1 MKNDGMALD
10 VPLIS
15 VRSAR
20 RFLRFVQKHGI
31 SGTIVLERSGIDD
44 DMLNNPDAFLSIR
57 QIQHLLANGNRLLN
71 DHTAP
76 FRFGQE
82 LDLHGHGLFGFALLR
97 QRDYRKLVN
106 MVVQYLRVSLPLMDM
121 ELHCNGE
128 LISIRLHDNWDLKK
142 LKPMVAN
149 IYMGSIHTLASLVCR
164 KFTFE
169 FDFACPG
176 NSMAWQHLAEGV
188 EVKFNRPH
196 NRVLMPLSGRQA
208 RDDDTSVATYLAAA
222 RSREQ
227 IQGDNSLNVVM
238 KVRTEIMNTPG
249 RDSTLE
255 RVAQKLGMSPRSV
268 RRHLGLAGFAF
279 SSIRNDI
286 RETFASRYLLETDM
300 ALEKIAD
307 QLGYS
312 DQASFSKAYRSWTGR
327 TPGEVRRTSRPD
339 RN

>member
-1 MKNDGMALD
+1 
-10 VPLIS
+10 
-15 VRSAR
+15 
-20 RFLRFVQKHGI
+20 
-31 SGTIVLERSGIDD
+31 
-44 DMLNNPDAFLSIR
+44 
-57 QIQHLLANGNRLLN
+57 
-71 DHTAP
+71 
-76 FRFGQE
+76 
-82 LDLHGHGLFGFALLR
+82 
-97 QRDYRKLVN
+97 
-106 MVVQYLRVSLPLMDM
+106 LPLMDM
-121 ELHCNGE
+121 EIHCTGE

-149 IYMGSIHTLASLVCR
+149 IYMGSIHALASLVCR

-169 FDFACPG
+169 FDFDCPG
-176 NSMAWQHLAEGV
+176 HSLAWQRLAEGV
-188 EVKFNRPH
+188 EVKFNRPY
-196 NRVLMPLSGRQA
+196 NQVLMPLSGRQA
-208 RDDDTSVATYLAAA
+208 KDDDASVATYLAAA

-227 IQGDNSLNVVM
+227 IQGDDSLTVVI
-238 KVRTEIMNTPG
+238 KVRHEIMTSPG

-255 RVAQKLGMSPRSV
+255 RVSQNLGMSPRSV

-279 SSIRNDI
+279 SGIRNDI

-300 ALEKIAD
+300 PLEKIAD

>member
-15 VRSAR
+15 GRYAR

-31 SGTIVLERSGIDD
+31 TGTIVLDGSGIDS
-44 DMLNNPDAFLSIR
+44 DMLDNPDAYLSMR
-57 QIQHLLANGNRLLN
+57 QIQHLLHNGNRLLN
-71 DHTAP
+71 DPTAP

-97 QRDYRKLVN
+97 QRDYRKLVT

-121 ELHCNGE
+121 EIHCTGE

-149 IYMGSIHTLASLVCR
+149 IYMGSIHALASLVCR

-169 FDFACPG
+169 FDFDCPG
-176 NSMAWQHLAEGV
+176 NSLAWQRLADG
-188 EVKFNRPH
+188 
-196 NRVLMPLSGRQA
+196 
-208 RDDDTSVATYLAAA
+208 VATYLAAA

-227 IQGDNSLNVVM
+227 IQGDASLKVVI
-238 KVRTEIMNTPG
+238 KVRHEIMNSPG

-255 RVAQKLGMSPRSV
+255 RVSQKLGMSPRSV

-279 SSIRNDI
+279 SGIRNDI

-300 ALEKIAD
+300 PLEKIAD

>member
-15 VRSAR
+15 VRYAR

-31 SGTIVLERSGIDD
+31 SGTVVLEGSGIDSHILD
-44 DMLNNPDAFLSIR
+44 NPDAYLSMR
-57 QIQHLLANGNRLLN
+57 QVQHLLHNGNRLLN

-82 LDLHGHGLFGFALLR
+82 LDLQGHGLFGFALLR
-97 QRDYRKLVN
+97 QQDYRKLVN

-121 ELHCNGE
+121 EIHCTGE

-149 IYMGSIHTLASLVCR
+149 IYMGSIHALASLVCR
-164 KFTFE
+164 TFTFE

-176 NSMAWQHLAEGV
+176 NSLAWQRLADGV

-196 NRVLMPLSGRQA
+196 NQVLMPLSGRQA
-208 RDDDTSVATYLAAA
+208 RDDDASVATYLAAA

-227 IQGDNSLNVVM
+227 IQGDDSLKVVI
-238 KVRTEIMNTPG
+238 KVRHEIMNAPG

-255 RVAQKLGMSPRSV
+255 RVAQKLGMSTRSV

-279 SSIRNDI
+279 SGIRNDI

-300 ALEKIAD
+300 PLEKIAD

-327 TPGEVRRTSRPD
+327 TPGEVRRASRPD